1 MFLFPQPR
9 CMECR
14 EGVYPLSPI
23 PEINDLVAFFTAIK
37 TGAEGITVTT
47 NALLAKEEY
56 HLTIDEAGVHIA
68 VSCDEGLFR
77 AATSLKQLIEQRS
90 GSLTHMHIED
100 KPDLPRR
107 GYMLDISRGRKPKV
121 ETIKTMIDFLAALK
135 YNEFQLYMEGDCFK
149 YAAYPKETAHF
160 DCLTP
165 EDIRAL
171 DQYCKDRYIDLVPN
185 QNSFG
190 HMYTWLRKP
199 DFHHLGLFEDEDEV
213 PSTLNI
219 LLPESFEFVC
229 NLYKSLLPYFDSEFV
244 NIGLDEAY
252 GLGRYQ
258 IEEYCKQKGK
268 DVVFMEWLNKL
279 NDHIKENYGKKVMFW
294 ADMIYNYPQSYHMV
308 PKDAIALEWGYE
320 LIQSQRMTAHCI
332 AYRDAGVR
340 YYVCPSVNTH
350 GSLTSRMDVTTFNL
364 RTCAELA
371 VEYGAEGYL
380 VTDLGDGG
388 HYQQWCWSMQP
399 IALGGQYGWN
409 PGKPQDGESF
419 KAEFIR
425 SAETFV
431 DEAFFGG
438 EKVSRLMYRMA
449 NYYLLEPE
457 RVHVCTMSAKQL
469 TLPLSET
476 KYAHLF
482 DMKDSGDDFYFD
494 NVTAYVRKVMA
505 DIEKL
510 DFDERLKRE
519 IRVTAWMIELGS
531 EICKVKLHPAESVDK
546 VDELVALIDKILPEY
561 EELWKFRNFEMGM
574 GRSYGY
580 LTARREE
587 LLALA
592 GQPRQAAR
600 VGS

>member
-1 MFLFPQPR
+1 MLLFPQPQS
-9 CMECR
+9 MELLDGTYTLPVGDVCQ
-14 EGVYPLSPI
+14 
-23 PEINDLVAFFTAIK
+23 DLVAFYQQIR
-37 TGAEGITVTT
+37 TGISRICVTR
-47 NALLAKEEY
+47 NPLLGREEY
-56 HLTIDEAGVHIA
+56 HLTVNNAGVTLC

-77 AATSLKQLIEQRS
+77 AATSLRQMLLHTGGQLPHVCIK
-90 GSLTHMHIED
+90 D
-100 KPDLPRR
+100 KPALPRR
-107 GYMLDISRGRKPKV
+107 GYMIDISRGKKPRM
-121 ETIKTMIDFLAALK
+121 ETIRMMIDFAASLK

-149 YAAYPKETAHF
+149 YAAYPKETADF

-165 EDIRAL
+165 ENIVELNR
-171 DQYCKDRYIDLVPN
+171 YCQDRFIDLVPN

-199 DFHHLGLFEDEDEV
+199 DFHHLGLFEREDEV
-213 PSTLNI
+213 PSTLNP

-229 NLYKSLLPYFDSEFV
+229 NLYRSLLPYFTSEYV

-258 IEEYCKQKGK
+258 IEEYCREKGK
-268 DVVFMEWLNKL
+268 DVVFMDWLNKL
-279 NDHIKENYGKKVMFW
+279 NDHIRDNYGKKVMFW
-294 ADMIYNYPQSYHMV
+294 ADMIYNYPESYHMV

-380 VTDLGDGG
+380 VTDWGDGG

-399 IALGGQYGWN
+399 IALGGQYAWN
-409 PGKPQDGESF
+409 PGKEQDGESF

-425 SAETFV
+425 AAEDYV
-431 DEAFFGG
+431 DAYFFGG
-438 EKVSRLMYRMA
+438 AKVSRLMYRMA

-469 TLPLSET
+469 TLPLDVT
-476 KYAHLF
+476 KFAHIF
-482 DMKDSGDDFYFD
+482 DLKDSGDDFYFD

-505 DIEKL
+505 DIEKV

-519 IRVTAWMIELGS
+519 IRLTAWLIELGS
-531 EICKVKLHPAESVDK
+531 EICKVKLHPQESVGK
-546 VDELVALIDKILPEY
+546 VDELVGMIDRILPEY
-561 EELWKFRNFEMGM
+561 IEIWNYRNFEMGIA
-574 GRSYGY
+574 RFRDY
-580 LTARREE
+580 LISRRAE
-587 LLALA
+587 LLALKA
-592 GQPRQAAR
+592 
-600 VGS
+600 

>member
-14 EGVYPLSPI
+14 EGVYSLSPI
-23 PEINDLVAFFTAIK
+23 PETQDLVAFFKAVK
-37 TGAEGITVTT
+37 AGIHGVDVVT
-47 NALLAKEEY
+47 NSLLAKEEY
-56 HLTIDEAGVHIA
+56 HLTINDAGVHIA

-77 AATSLKQLIEQRS
+77 AATSLKQLIDQSS
-90 GSLTHMHIED
+90 GSLIHMHIED

-190 HMYTWLRKP
+190 HMYTWLKKP
-199 DFHHLGLFEDEDEV
+199 DFHHLGLFEREDEV
-213 PSTLNI
+213 PSTLNP
-219 LLPESFEFVC
+219 LLPESFEFIC
-229 NLYKSLLPYFDSEFV
+229 NLYASLLPHFSSEFI

-258 IEEYCKQKGK
+258 IEEYCREKGK

-279 NDHIKENYGKKVMFW
+279 NDHIASTYGKRVMFW

-320 LIQSQRMTAHCI
+320 LIQSQRMTDHCI
-332 AYRDAGVR
+332 AYKNAGVR

-350 GSLTSRMDVTTFNL
+350 GSLTSRMDVTTFNI

-371 VEYGAEGYL
+371 TEYGAEGL
-380 VTDLGDGG
+380 LLTDWGDGG
-388 HYQQWCWSMQP
+388 HPQSWVWSMTP
-399 IALGGQYGWN
+399 IALSGQYGWN
-409 PGKPQDGESF
+409 TGKPQDGESF

-425 SAETFV
+425 NAEIFV
-431 DEAFFGG
+431 DNFFFGG
-438 EKVSRLMYRMA
+438 AKVSRLMYRMA

-457 RVHVCTMSAKQL
+457 RIHVCTMSAKQL
-469 TLPLSET
+469 IVPLNET
-476 KYAHLF
+476 RFAHIF
-482 DMKDSGDDFYFD
+482 DLKDSGDDFYFD
-494 NVTAYVRKVMA
+494 NVTDYVRRVMA

-510 DFDERLKRE
+510 SFDDRLKRE
-519 IRVTAWMIELGS
+519 IRLTAKLIELGS
-531 EICKVKLHPAESVDK
+531 EFCKVKLHPQDSIKEAG
-546 VDELVALIDKILPEY
+546 ELAAMIEEILPEY
-561 EELWKFRNFEMGM
+561 TEIWNYRNYEMGIE
-574 GRSYGY
+574 RFVNH
-580 LTARREE
+580 LKARREE

-592 GQPRQAAR
+592 N
-600 VGS
+600 